1 MAEETLVGILIG
13 SDSDAE
19 TMKAATATLEEL
31 GIGYD
36 FHVASAHRTPDR
48 VKAYVDDAPARGIRV
63 FICAAGMAAHL
74 SGAVAAQTDLPVIG
88 VPMPGGVADGLDA
101 LLSTV
106 QMPAG
111 VPVAT
116 VAVGRAGATNAAL
129 LAARILALQD
139 EKIRAKL
146 RAYREKMAA
155 AAGTLEDQA
164 R

>member
-1 MAEETLVGILIG
+1 MAEETLVGILVG

-146 RAYREKMAA
+146 RAYRAKMAA